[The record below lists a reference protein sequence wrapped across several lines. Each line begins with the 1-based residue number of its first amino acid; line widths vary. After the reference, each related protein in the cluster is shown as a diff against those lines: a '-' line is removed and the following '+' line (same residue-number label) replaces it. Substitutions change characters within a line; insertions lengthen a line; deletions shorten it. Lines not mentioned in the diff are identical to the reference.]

1 MNKFKKLAIK
11 IAAPAITF
19 VPALSALAQ
28 VQSPT
33 INADTRITTVEGA
46 KDRVETIAN
55 TFIGIIGLV
64 AVVMLIYGGWLY
76 ITAGTNEDNTKKAK
90 GILLWAMLG
99 LGLAVLSYAIVNVFV
114 NFIGGG
120 A

>member
-28 VQSPT
+28 IQSPT
-33 INADTRITTVEGA
+33 INADVSVTDVTSAKARIVNIG
-46 KDRVETIAN
+46 N

-76 ITAGTNEDNTKKAK
+76 VTAGTNEDNTKKAK

-99 LGLAVLSYAIVNVFV
+99 LGLAVLSYAIVNIFV
-114 NFIGGG
+114 DLIVSGS
-120 A
+120 